1 MYWIS
6 GKPGSGKST
15 LVEHLVH
22 HPWTKLALQKQNHMS
37 WICLHF
43 YFDFRGGKGI
53 NNSFEGLLRSLLYQL
68 FKAMP
73 QLNTLDPDDSK
84 YDSFSSW
91 PERRLRDALRT
102 SLGKA
107 KKGVCI
113 FVDGLD
119 EYDGSLLELI
129 RFLKPLATSDNSQDT
144 SIKVCLSSRP
154 EPIPSQFLQHL
165 PNLSMSDHN
174 ASGIQSYCL
183 STLEELEP
191 KVLEGLD
198 ILQVS
203 HTIAERAEGV
213 FLWARF
219 ALEEILQG
227 HSSGETPKEMLVRL
241 DSTPHDLEEIYDRI
255 FHRMDAPAKEECMIM
270 LRLVCFAKRPL
281 GWQEL
286 LVATDFAMDKDVVVS
301 ERIRGDTDS
310 AAASK
315 VYKTL
320 TQRLR
325 AKAVGLLE
333 LVEQQATKLI
343 HKSVSTYLDRKG
355 WQTLGM
361 LQEESMIQHES
372 FFVKT
377 CTRYLHRLL
386 RHSKL
391 GKNTSRIVWEKW
403 LDNNISNG
411 TLSIGVPQSNDS
423 AGIYSFFAYA
433 ARYVFEHARSLERHG
448 VSSYSLLNSHLT
460 EQFVYLHVLHASLE
474 TRRIMCQPCYEVSWE
489 LLFEDFDAICVAFL
503 HGLTAYCQSDLATR
517 SQAPGQTFWQRALS
531 CALFGCRS
539 PEVYRDDF
547 GFQRS
552 VTLALQNVTTVQQIH
567 FELALMLL
575 LRASWSTP
583 NAEFLNL
590 VLQHESIKSLQLV
603 DRDGQAVTLLWLL
616 TQHGLHRF
624 SKEAF
629 DLLIEGANR
638 REEDV
643 RQCCGPEGNLVET
656 LLKQRPNPQKNGK
669 LRWLCEYYESMSWPF
684 EYDLDEIEKKESG
697 QVSYSD
703 DLFIEDSGPDFE
715 DSADDSSDEESV
727 IKRRRGKLQIHT
739 PTPWILTPNGIFIL
753 QWGMNR

>member
-22 HPWTKLALQKQNHMS
+22 HPWTKLELQKQNHMS

-91 PERRLRDALRT
+91 PERKLRDALRT

-107 KKGVCI
+107 KEGVCI

-119 EYDGSLLELI
+119 EYEGSLLELI
-129 RFLKPLATSDNSQDT
+129 RFLKTLATSDNSHDT

-165 PNLSMSDHN
+165 PNLSMSNHN

-191 KVLEGLD
+191 TVLEGLD

-219 ALEEILQG
+219 ALEEIIQG

-270 LRLVCFAKRPL
+270 LRLVCFPKRPL

-286 LVATDFAMDKDVVVS
+286 LVATDIAMDKDVVVS

-315 VYKTL
+315 VYKTF

-333 LVEQQATKLI
+333 LVEQQAPKLI

-391 GKNTSRIVWEKW
+391 GKNTSRIVWEEWFDK
-403 LDNNISNG
+403 NNSHE
-411 TLSIGVPQSNDS
+411 SDSRRVPQWNDS
-423 AGIYSFFAYA
+423 VGIYSFFTYA
-433 ARYVFEHARSLERHG
+433 AGYVFEHAKSLERHG
-448 VSSYSLLNSHLT
+448 VSSYSLLDSHLT
-460 EQFVYLHVLHASLE
+460 EQFVYLHVLYVKHGPQRP
-474 TRRIMCQPCYEVSWE
+474 RREICRPCCEVPWE

-503 HGLTAYCQSDLATR
+503 HGLASYCQSDLETR
-517 SQAPGQTFWQRALS
+517 SQARGQTFWERALS

-539 PEVYRDDF
+539 PEVYRHAF
-547 GFQRS
+547 SFPQT
-552 VTLALQNVTTVQQIH
+552 VMLALQNITTVQQLH
-567 FELALMLL
+567 LELALTFLVGVSN
-575 LRASWSTP
+575 RI
-583 NAEFLNL
+583 EFLPHPL
-590 VLQHESIKSLQLV
+590 EVLKLMLQHESIKSLQLV
-603 DRDGQAVTLLWLL
+603 DRDGHAVTLLWLL
-616 TQHGLHRF
+616 TQHDLYQF
-624 SKEAF
+624 PKEAF
-629 DLLIEGANR
+629 ALLIEGANR

-643 RQCCGPEGNLVET
+643 RQRCGPEGNSVET
-656 LLKQRPNPQKNGK
+656 LLKQSPTPQRNGK
-669 LRWLCEYYESMSWPF
+669 LELLRKYYESMSWPF
-684 EYDLDEIEKKESG
+684 EYDTDEIEKIRPDEE
-697 QVSYSD
+697 SYSD
-703 DLFIEDSGPDFE
+703 FSRLARI
-715 DSADDSSDEESV
+715 
-727 IKRRRGKLQIHT
+727 
-739 PTPWILTPNGIFIL
+739 
-753 QWGMNR
+753 